1 MIDNQ
6 DHPQQPDY
14 EHDYP
19 DHTQSPDWEHG
30 DEPPCNTSANPTFYD
45 VVDQA
50 RASRRGFLVGGLAAA
65 VSGVFGVGL
74 STRGALASSSS
85 AESLLGFTAVPVDAT
100 DQVVVP
106 EGYKV
111 QVLGAWGEPIL
122 GDMPAFDI
130 ANTGEEQ
137 ARQIGQHHDGMH
149 FFPIDGSS
157 EDGLLVVNH
166 EYVETRF
173 MFPEYAGQEVNTW
186 EVLVDGDGTRPAD
199 HVLKE
204 MNAHGVS
211 IYRTRRSADGWE
223 IVADPLN
230 RRVTALTPMEIAGP
244 VRGSA
249 HVVTKYSP
257 DGTKT
262 RGTINNCAH
271 GVTPWNTYLAA
282 EENWA
287 GYFVNKTIYDQK
299 PDLPRE
305 HARYGVPS
313 GERSRYAWELAAGGA
328 DEYVRFDATTRADSP
343 AEDYRNEPNAF
354 GWMVE
359 IDPFDPES
367 TPVKRTSLGRM
378 AHEGVIF
385 APAEEGRPVVCYTGD
400 DARFEYI
407 YKFVSRDVFVPGET
421 DGSILDDG
429 ALYAARFNPDGSGEW
444 LELSPGRNG
453 LTPANGFAD
462 LADILVNTRLA
473 ADRAGATKMDRPEWG
488 AVDPFSGEVYFTLT
502 NNTRRTEAQVDAAN
516 PRAGNQFG
524 QIVRWTEARGDHTAT
539 SFNWE
544 LFVIAGDVNTS
555 RDLNGAALTAD
566 SIFACPDGLWFDQNG
581 RLWIQTDIG
590 ESAQNRGDLEPMGNN
605 AMLCA
610 NPHTGEIRRFLTGPM
625 GQEITGVV
633 MTPDMRTMFVGVQ
646 HPGATTTSVAF
657 AAGEINSQ
665 FPDYDG
671 TVPRSA
677 TLVITRED
685 GGIIGA

>member
-6 DHPQQPDY
+6 DHPQHPDY

-211 IYRTRRSADGWE
+211 IYRTRRGADGWE
-223 IVADPLN
+223 IVPT
-230 RRVTALTPMEIAGP
+230 RSIAG
-244 VRGSA
+244 
-249 HVVTKYSP
+249 SP
-257 DGTKT
+257 
-262 RGTINNCAH
+262 R
-271 GVTPWNTYLAA
+271 
-282 EENWA
+282 
-287 GYFVNKTIYDQK
+287 
-299 PDLPRE
+299 
-305 HARYGVPS
+305 
-313 GERSRYAWELAAGGA
+313 
-328 DEYVRFDATTRADSP
+328 
-343 AEDYRNEPNAF
+343 
-354 GWMVE
+354 
-359 IDPFDPES
+359 
-367 TPVKRTSLGRM
+367 
-378 AHEGVIF
+378 
-385 APAEEGRPVVCYTGD
+385 
-400 DARFEYI
+400 
-407 YKFVSRDVFVPGET
+407 
-421 DGSILDDG
+421 
-429 ALYAARFNPDGSGEW
+429 
-444 LELSPGRNG
+444 
-453 LTPANGFAD
+453 
-462 LADILVNTRLA
+462 
-473 ADRAGATKMDRPEWG
+473 
-488 AVDPFSGEVYFTLT
+488 
-502 NNTRRTEAQVDAAN
+502 
-516 PRAGNQFG
+516 
-524 QIVRWTEARGDHTAT
+524 
-539 SFNWE
+539 
-544 LFVIAGDVNTS
+544 
-555 RDLNGAALTAD
+555 
-566 SIFACPDGLWFDQNG
+566 
-581 RLWIQTDIG
+581 
-590 ESAQNRGDLEPMGNN
+590 
-605 AMLCA
+605 
-610 NPHTGEIRRFLTGPM
+610 
-625 GQEITGVV
+625 
-633 MTPDMRTMFVGVQ
+633 
-646 HPGATTTSVAF
+646 
-657 AAGEINSQ
+657 
-665 FPDYDG
+665 
-671 TVPRSA
+671 
-677 TLVITRED
+677 
-685 GGIIGA
+685 